1 MNEWVLGDN
10 LNIQTSSSKQ
20 KPLYSVSFSVEYIMI
35 IVITLRRME
44 PVRGERMG
52 G

>member
-10 LNIQTSSSKQ
+10 LNIQTSNKQ
-20 KPLYSVSFSVEYIMI
+20 KPLYSASFSVEYIMT